1 MLMRTDSSW
10 LFQVVL
16 MASALPL
23 ISSQVQ
29 VSWVEIRSLFIM
41 NATPAE
47 VLGLFPICELYICSH
62 FPKS

>member
-23 ISSQVQ
+23 ISSWVQ
-29 VSWVEIRSLFIM
+29 VSWVKIRSLFIM
-41 NATPAE
+41 NATPVE
-47 VLGLFPICELYICSH
+47 VLGLFSICELYICSH